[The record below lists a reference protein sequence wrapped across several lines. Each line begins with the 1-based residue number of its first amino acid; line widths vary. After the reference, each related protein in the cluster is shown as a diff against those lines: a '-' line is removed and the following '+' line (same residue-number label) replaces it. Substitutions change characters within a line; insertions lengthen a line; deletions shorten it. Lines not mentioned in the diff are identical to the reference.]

1 MKPKLL
7 RALIILII
15 LWLSCLTWYTYNYI
29 HYWQDT
35 AYEAEAALSAAQN
48 KTLRYARE
56 LRAVERKE
64 RIVAIG
70 RDLQPE
76 PDTLD
81 SLGGE

>member
-7 RALIILII
+7 RASIIIIL
-15 LWLSCLTWYTYNYI
+15 LWLSCLTWYTCKYI
-29 HYWQDT
+29 HHWQDI
-35 AYEAEAALSAAQN
+35 AYEAESSLSAAQN

-56 LRAVERKE
+56 LRAIERKE

-70 RDLQPE
+70 KDLQSE